1 MIREAIKSD
10 SQSINRVSHYL
21 GYSKLSSNRSMLKL
35 QEMINSPYDY
45 VYVAEV
51 KGQIVG
57 WIHLFYARRL
67 ASENF
72 YEIGGLVVSPDFRG
86 QGIGKNLVQFALSK
100 NKGKFRV
107 RCNELRVKPTYPRC
121 MQH

>member
-51 KGQIVG
+51 KGQLSVG
-57 WIHLFYARRL
+57 YTSSMHA
-67 ASENF
+67 
-72 YEIGGLVVSPDFRG
+72 D
-86 QGIGKNLVQFALSK
+86 
-100 NKGKFRV
+100 
-107 RCNELRVKPTYPRC
+107 
-121 MQH
+121 